1 MSLTDELYI
10 TVRAGKGGDGVVRWR
25 REKFKPKG
33 GPCGGDGGDG
43 GDFIIEG
50 IRDIT
55 ALRRVSQKESY
66 EAEDGQEGG
75 SNSRHGANGKDFIL
89 SLPIGSLI
97 TNVATGEQVE
107 VLQEG
112 TKILLCKGGKGGLG
126 NEHFKS
132 STNQRPMHA
141 TKGQEGEGGRYHI
154 ELKLIADVGLV
165 GLPNAGKTSLLN
177 ALTNAGAR
185 VAEYPFTTLG
195 PNLGA
200 YFKYIIADIPGLIE
214 GASEGKGLG
223 HAFLRHIT
231 RTNVIIHCISLEQ
244 DTVIEDYET
253 IRKELSAYP
262 EIIEKREYVVLTKND
277 TVEESYVKKV
287 TNELKSKKDAHV
299 LSTVS
304 VLDDDSIKRLGD
316 SISQILQEQKT

>member
-1 MSLTDELYI
+1 MSLTDELNI

-43 GDFIIEG
+43 GNFYLEG
-50 IRDIT
+50 VRDIT
-55 ALRRVSQKESY
+55 VLRRVSQKELY
-66 EAEDGQEGG
+66 EAEDGQEG
-75 SNSRHGANGKDFIL
+75 SNNSKHGANGKDFVL
-89 SLPIGSLI
+89 RLPIGSLV
-97 TNVATGEQVE
+97 TNTETGKQVE
-107 VLQEG
+107 ILHEG

-154 ELKLIADVGLV
+154 ELKLIADIGLV

-214 GASEGKGLG
+214 GASQGKGLG

-231 RTNVIIHCISLEQ
+231 RTNVIIHCISLER
-244 DTVIEDYET
+244 DTVIADYDT
-253 IRKELSAYP
+253 IRNELSLYP
-262 EIIEKREYVVLTKND
+262 EILDKSEYIVLTKSD
-277 TVEESYVKKV
+277 TVDVSTVKKI
-287 TNELKSKKDAHV
+287 KKDLKTQKN
-299 LSTVS
+299 LSILGVVS
-304 VLDDDSIKRLGD
+304 VLDDNSIKELGD
-316 SISQILQEQKT
+316 SISQLFQKEAV